1 MVAKNKAW
9 ISPALWG
16 VAAGAVATMVVGF
29 AWGGWLTGGTAE
41 KMAAAR
47 EEKAVVQAFLPLCVA
62 EGKLHPDQH
71 GALEAASY
79 YRRGDFVEKAGW
91 VTVTGRYR
99 DDVASACA
107 EALLKTT

>member
-1 MVAKNKAW
+1 MANNKAW

-16 VAAGAVATMVVGF
+16 AAAGAVATMVIGF
-29 AWGGWLTGGTAE
+29 AWGGWLTGGSAE
-41 KMAAAR
+41 ELASAR
-47 EEKAVVQAFLPLCVA
+47 EEKAVVQAFVPLCVA
-62 EGKLHPDQH
+62 EGKLHRDQH
-71 GALEAASY
+71 AGLEAASY

-91 VTVTGRYR
+91 VSATGPYR